1 MSFISF
7 MSEGFMFE
15 RCTQQ
20 RTRRCMRRGALM
32 MACTL
37 PVFCAAKDLA
47 PNTGNIDLVGNIT
60 MQVQIS
66 QQGGACGSD
75 YAWHATY
82 GGCRRAVAEEQQ
94 QRESCGADY
103 TGEQVRARVRT
114 QYVLQSTG
122 QAANDPWGAW
132 SAWDRSACVAVASR
146 IPGVLPELIT
156 LVWGSVARLTG
167 YRNPTRQA
175 SPMHLSG
182 RDRGYNRSGS
192 TYAVT
197 LDRTT
202 AQLRCVFA
210 IAYTDMGESAVWM
223 EQYAWLLG
231 VGESLHTEHGH
242 CQLSQDKMQAQIFG
256 NCDRMVGAGDW
267 ERCQHGAQTVSI
279 LAVRPCSATVQ
290 VQNTA
295 YTRYPQPP
303 TEHEYP
309 LCS

>member
-1 MSFISF
+1 MSL
-7 MSEGFMFE
+7 MSEVFE

-47 PNTGNIDLVGNIT
+47 PNTGNVDLVGNIT
-60 MQVQIS
+60 MQVRIS
-66 QQGGACGSD
+66 QPGGACESG

-82 GGCRRAVAEEQQ
+82 GGCRRAVSQEQQ

-103 TGEQVRARVRT
+103 TGKQVRARVRT

-132 SAWDRSACVAVASR
+132 SAWDRSACVAVAR
-146 IPGVLPELIT
+146 RAPGVLPDLIT
-156 LVWGSVARLTG
+156 LVLSSAWGIHPSRK
-167 YRNPTRQA
+167 PTPQA
-175 SPMHLSG
+175 SPMDMPG
-182 RDRGYNRSGS
+182 RVRGYNEPGS

-210 IAYTDMGESAVWM
+210 LAYIDMGETRVWM
-223 EQYAWLLG
+223 EKTAWLLG
-231 VGESLHTEHGH
+231 AGESVHTEHGH
-242 CQLSQDKMQAQIFG
+242 CQVSQDNMQAHIFG
-256 NCDRMVGAGDW
+256 RCDEILLGANDGLDA
-267 ERCQHGAQTVSI
+267 CQHGAHTVSI
-279 LAVRPCSATVQ
+279 LAVHPCSVTVQ
-290 VQNTA
+290 VQDVT
-295 YTRYPQPP
+295 YPRSPQKRKQH
-303 TEHEYP
+303 TYS